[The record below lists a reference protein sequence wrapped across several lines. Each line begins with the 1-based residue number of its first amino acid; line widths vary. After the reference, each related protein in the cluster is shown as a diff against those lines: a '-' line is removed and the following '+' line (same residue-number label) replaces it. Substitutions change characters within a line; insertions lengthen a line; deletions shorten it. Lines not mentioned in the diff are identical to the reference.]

1 MVSAMTE
8 LTDTIRQQAQESLE
22 QSVEKAASVLQKDI
36 ALPELTFKQRGRI
49 AGSARLQDY
58 EIRLNPV
65 LLKEN
70 MDEFMR
76 EVIPHELCH
85 LLVWQL
91 YAGGNRKGRIKPHG
105 REWKA
110 LMWEIFGLKGSA
122 CHQMDIQ
129 SVQGRHFSYR
139 CQCGPVNLSIRR
151 HNKVRQGVKYICRTC
166 RQQLQ
171 AA

>member
-1 MVSAMTE
+1 MTE
-8 LTDTIRQQAQESLE
+8 LTDHIRQQAHQCLQ
-22 QSVEKAASVLQKDI
+22 QSVAKASDILQRDI
-36 ALPELTFKQRGRI
+36 ALPELSFKQRGRI

-65 LLKEN
+65 LLTEN
-70 MDEFMR
+70 LDEFIR

-91 YAGGNRKGRIKPHG
+91 YGRGSKKGRIKPHG
-105 REWKA
+105 QEWKA
-110 LMWEIFGLKGSA
+110 LMWTIFGLRGSA

-139 CQCGPVNLSIRR
+139 CNCGPVSLSIRR
-151 HNKVRQGVKYICRTC
+151 HNKVRQGVKYICRAC

>member
-8 LTDTIRQQAQESLE
+8 LNDTTRQQAQQCLA
-22 QSVEKAASVLQKDI
+22 QSVAKASAVLQRDI
-36 ALPELTFKQRGRI
+36 ALPELSFRQRGRI

-65 LLKEN
+65 LLAEN
-70 MDEFMR
+70 PDEFMR

-85 LLVWQL
+85 LLVWRL
-91 YAGGNRKGRIKPHG
+91 YARGNRKGRIKPHG

-110 LMWEIFGLKGSA
+110 LMWEIFGLQGSA
-122 CHQMDIQ
+122 CHQMDIK
-129 SVQGRHFSYR
+129 SVQGRQFNYR
-139 CQCGPVNLSIRR
+139 CNCGPVSLSIRR

-166 RQQLQ
+166 KQSLQ
-171 AA
+171 VA